1 MVNISL
7 VSVLFGGDLFVVFP
21 KIIKWFMKKSCQTFV
36 DKRGNS
42 LFFCCFV
49 ISHIENCLNC
59 LFFLNF
65 SAFRGIGC

>member
-36 DKRGNS
+36 EKRGNS
-42 LFFCCFV
+42 LFFVVLSFLTLKIVLTVYFFIFQHFV
-49 ISHIENCLNC
+49 E
-59 LFFLNF
+59 
-65 SAFRGIGC
+65 

>member
-42 LFFCCFV
+42 LFFFVVLSFLTLKIVLTVCF
-49 ISHIENCLNC
+49 
-59 LFFLNF
+59 F
-65 SAFRGIGC
+65 